1 MTLKT
6 RIIIAG
12 FISILTISIALA
24 ITGRMAQKEVETRLN
39 RTLINSTK
47 AFWNKTVFGQLEE
60 MKDEMSSLT
69 RDRAILKA
77 MRNGDISK
85 LKESAAATYNRL
97 SANHVIS
104 DLTIVDKQANILY
117 SAPED
122 ISGRASRRSL
132 IRQAISEGKVKE
144 GIETNEQ
151 GEIEMSVSFPLYRRG
166 KLVGGAIYSQ
176 HLIAPLNEFKK
187 NDNPE
192 VFIFGNDGRL
202 IESSNPDLAQQLDI
216 QLPQSNNGHSLTLS
230 TADRYYSTIII
241 PINDPSGNI
250 IAHLVSAKDQ
260 TESIQ
265 AQNRINLLTILVA
278 VVAIIIMISGLSWY
292 INRAFR
298 PLQTAIEVMG
308 KVAHGDLT
316 PKIDIT
322 THDEAGQ
329 LLTAMSKMVQRFREI
344 ITKISTS
351 TAQITLAS
359 EALKRLTHTTDQ
371 AIVRQRSETDQAM
384 NATREM
390 AQTVENMAHSA
401 SEAATTARQAHE
413 EAGEGKIVVANTI
426 AAINALAADVEN
438 TGKAIESV
446 SQQSENIGTVIEVI
460 RDIAEQTNLLALN
473 AAIEAARAGEQGRGF
488 AVVADEVRTLASRT
502 QQSTQEIQA
511 TIERLQAEA
520 SHAVEVM
527 KQSRS
532 RAHSSV
538 EQSSKAGDSLDTI
551 TGAVANISEMNAR
564 ISSEADQQS
573 TVAAEITHN
582 MGNINDATE
591 QVAESSDQTSAH
603 SQQIANLAIDL
614 QALVTQFKI

>member
-24 ITGRMAQKEVETRLN
+24 ITGRMAQNEVETRLDN
-39 RTLINSTK
+39 TLINSTE
-47 AFWNKTVFGQLEE
+47 AFWNKTVYSQMEE
-60 MKDEMSSLT
+60 MKGEMSSLM
-69 RDRAILKA
+69 RDRTILKA
-77 MRNGDISK
+77 MRNGDIPM
-85 LKESAAATYNRL
+85 LKESATSTYNRL
-97 SANHVIS
+97 SANHLIS
-104 DLTIVDKQANILY
+104 GLTIVDKQTNILY

-122 ISGRASRRSL
+122 FSGRGSKRSL

-176 HLIAPLNEFKK
+176 HLTAPLNEFRKH
-187 NDNPE
+187 DNPE

-202 IESSNPDLAQQLDI
+202 IEASNPDLAQQLDI
-216 QLPQSNNGHSLTLS
+216 HLPQSGNGQSLTLS

-241 PINDPSGNI
+241 PINDPSGNL

-265 AQNRINLLTILVA
+265 AQNRINLLTIIGA
-278 VVAIIIMISGLSWY
+278 VVAIIIMILGLSWY
-292 INRAFR
+292 ITRAFR
-298 PLQTAIEVMG
+298 PLQTAIDVMG

-316 PKIDIT
+316 PEIKVT
-322 THDEAGQ
+322 TKDEAGQ
-329 LLTAMSKMVQRFREI
+329 LLSAMNKMVQKLHDI
-344 ITKISTS
+344 IAKISTS
-351 TAQITLAS
+351 TTQITQAS
-359 EALKRLTHTTDQ
+359 EAMKNLTLTTDQ
-371 AIVRQRSETDQAM
+371 AILRQRSETDQAI
-384 NATREM
+384 NATSEM
-390 AQTVENMAHSA
+390 AHTVQNMAHSA
-401 SEAATTARQAHE
+401 GEAAATARQAHE
-413 EAGEGKIVVANTI
+413 EAGEGKVVVANTI

-538 EQSSKAGDSLDTI
+538 EQSSKAGNSLDTI
-551 TGAVANISEMNAR
+551 TDAVANISEMNAQ

-573 TVAAEITHN
+573 AVAAEITHN
-582 MGNINDATE
+582 MGNIHNATE
-591 QVAESSDQTSAH
+591 QVAESSGQTSSH
-603 SQQIANLAIDL
+603 SQRIANLAGDL
-614 QALVTQFKI
+614 QSLVTQFKI